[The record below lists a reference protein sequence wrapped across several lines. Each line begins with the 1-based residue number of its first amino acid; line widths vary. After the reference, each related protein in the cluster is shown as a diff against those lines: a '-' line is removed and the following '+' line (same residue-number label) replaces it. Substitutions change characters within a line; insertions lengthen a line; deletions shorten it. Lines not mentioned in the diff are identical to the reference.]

1 MVLNELSL
9 TTDSPVKDPDA
20 RIEFLKA
27 RTLAWEQNQT
37 AYIGQRL
44 VHAAHGLAAANPRM
58 PWMKRKAVILASIIA
73 NMAPEIGPGELIVGY
88 NYYGSDDGMWQEV
101 PLHKRDARQ
110 KEALS
115 TYLRKGNLRPEQ
127 IQYILDTLDTAAPTL
142 AHPAYTL
149 ERPDVVQQAETEG
162 VLCAWGTPE
171 NHTVLGYEQVVKFG
185 FSGIRDQINA
195 RLRSLDWRD
204 PASVQKKLILESTLL
219 VAEAAGSLGQRYAQK
234 AGELLRGAERKRVTD
249 RLRVPD
255 TIQAA
260 NLFRDADLKAV
271 QAVTQQV
278 PEYPAQ
284 NFHQA
289 VQSLWFAH
297 LINTLEDG
305 VNANSLGRIDQ
316 ILYPYYARDMAEGRL
331 TYEEA
336 REIIACLWLKL
347 YRDYDVQQA
356 TIGGVDAAGKDAT
369 NEVSYLMLEVTGQLD
384 LIRCLGVR
392 LHKDSPDRFIAKA
405 LEIVRMGKGVPFF
418 FNDDTLI
425 PALVENGVRL
435 EDARDY
441 ANIGCIETTI
451 PGKAN
456 PHAVSNRVNL
466 LKCLELALNDGV
478 NLLTGTQLGPRT
490 GAASSFTS
498 LEQVFKAYQ
507 AQVEYFIT
515 LACFESNRCEQINSL
530 TDPLPY
536 KSLLTEGCLDSGRD
550 FNAGGARYNYH
561 ESMAL
566 GIPNVADSLAVLDQF
581 VFQQKKYTMEEVLA
595 QIRANFPD
603 ETMRREFANRSPKYG
618 NDLDAVDQL
627 AVRVFNQFCD
637 ALKTQKTQ
645 WGQGFFAQPFTFLWH
660 VDMGAQTAATP
671 DGRRNGEV
679 MAYSLSPM
687 QGRDHSGL
695 TAVLNSLGKL
705 PHARAAGCTSAIIE
719 IDPELFTEANLPVMV
734 AYLKTAILKGV
745 GQVQFNVINAETLKK
760 AQAEP
765 EKYQNLAVRVSGFSQ
780 RFCLLNKDLQ
790 DHIIARTKHTF

>member
-1 MVLNELSL
+1 MVLNELIL
-9 TTDSPVKDPDA
+9 NTEAPVHDPDV

-27 RTLAWEQNQT
+27 RALAWEETQT

-44 VHAAHGLAAANPRM
+44 FHAARGLAAADPRL
-58 PWMKRKAVILASIIA
+58 PWMKRKAIILASIVA

-101 PLHKRDARQ
+101 PLHKRDPRQ
-110 KEALS
+110 KEAL
-115 TYLRKGNLRPEQ
+115 TAYLRKGNLRPEQ

-142 AHPAYTL
+142 AHPTYAL
-149 ERPDVVQQAETEG
+149 ERPEVVQQAETQG

-171 NHTVLGYEQVVKFG
+171 NHTVLGYEQVVRLG
-185 FSGIRDQINA
+185 FAGIRDQITA
-195 RLRSLDWRD
+195 RLASLDWSD

-219 VAEAAGSLGQRYAQK
+219 VAEAACSQGRRYAKK
-234 AGELLRGAERKRVTD
+234 AGELLRGAD
-249 RLRVPD
+249 RQHFADRQRCADLEA
-255 TIQAA
+255 IQAV
-260 NLFRDADLKAV
+260 NN
-271 QAVTQQV
+271 QV
-278 PEYPAQ
+278 PEHPAQ
-284 NFHQA
+284 TFHQA

-297 LINTLEDG
+297 LVNTLEDG

-369 NEVSYLMLEVTGQLD
+369 NELSYLMLEVTGQLD

-405 LEIVRMGKGVPFF
+405 LEIVRKGKGVPFF
-418 FNDDTLI
+418 FNDDTLV
-425 PALVENGVRL
+425 PALVENGVSL

-490 GAASSFTS
+490 GKPRRFTS
-498 LEQVFKAYQ
+498 LEQVFAAYQ
-507 AQVEYFIT
+507 AQVEYFVT

-536 KSLLTEGCLDSGRD
+536 KSLLTEGCLESGRD

-581 VFQQKKYTMEEVLA
+581 VFQQKKYTMEDVLE
-595 QIRANFPD
+595 QMRGNFPD
-603 ETMRREFANRSPKYG
+603 ETMRREFAGRAPKYG

-637 ALKTQKTQ
+637 ALKNQKTQ

-671 DGRRNGEV
+671 DGRRSGEV

-695 TAVLNSLGKL
+695 TAVLNSLAKL

-719 IDPELFTEANLPVMV
+719 IDPELFTEENLPVMV
-734 AYLKTAILKGV
+734 AYLKTAVLKGV